1 MAHWALFEWLALV
14 ERELFLFAGAF
25 LLLGGLDELVVDFT
39 WIWLRLSGR
48 AKSLRVER
56 NELGQRELTGPA
68 AVFIPAWQ
76 EAQVIEF
83 TIAHALAAWP
93 QTGLRLYVGC
103 YRNDEPTFEA
113 VERGAL
119 GDPRLR
125 LVVHDRQGPTTKA
138 DCLNRLYAALEAD
151 EQRSGERF
159 SMILLHDA
167 EDMVDPA
174 ALALLDRALNAAD
187 FVQLPVVPVPRPGR
201 WVGNHYC
208 DEFAEAHCKAMVV
221 REAAGAALPGAGVG
235 CAFARRM
242 LATID
247 RSSGGRGPFAV
258 DSLTEDYELG
268 MAIKAAGGRSRFLR
282 VRGEDGHLV
291 ATRAYFPARIDQAVR
306 QKARWLHGIS
316 LQGWDRLGW
325 GGGVGERWMRARDR
339 RGLLSAMVLFAGYAV
354 LLLAGTLW
362 CCRALGYLQPRE
374 PDALI
379 IALLVIN
386 FIGLAWRAALR
397 FAFTAREHGWAEGLR
412 GVLRIPLSNVI
423 AIMAARRAVAAYA
436 RWLRGAAQT
445 WDKTHHDTHPFT
457 IAAEQQA
464 RFIR

>member
-14 ERELFLFAGAF
+14 ERELFLFAGVF
-25 LLLGGLDELVVDFT
+25 LLLGGLDELIVDFT

-83 TIAHALAAWP
+83 TVAHALAAWP

-113 VERGAL
+113 VKRGAL

-125 LVVHDRQGPTTKA
+125 LVVHDRQGPSTKA

-167 EDMVDPA
+167 EDMVDPG
-174 ALALLDRALNAAD
+174 ALGLLDRALEAAD
-187 FVQLPVVPVPRPGR
+187 FVQLPVVPVPRPGK
-201 WVGNHYC
+201 WIGNHYC

-247 RSSGGRGPFAV
+247 RSGGGRGPFAA

-282 VRGEDGHLV
+282 ARGEDGHLV
-291 ATRAYFPARIDQAVR
+291 ATRAYFPTRIHQAVG

-325 GGGVGERWMRARDR
+325 AGGVGERWMRARDR
-339 RGLLSAMVLFAGYAV
+339 RGPLSAMVLFAGYAL
-354 LLLAGTLW
+354 LLLAGALW
-362 CCRALGYLQPRE
+362 CCRTLGYLQPRE

-379 IALLVIN
+379 TALLVIN
-386 FIGLAWRAALR
+386 FMGLAWRAAMR

-412 GVLRIPLSNVI
+412 GVLRIPLSNII
-423 AIMAARRAVAAYA
+423 AIMAAKRAVVAYA
-436 RWLRGAAQT
+436 CWLGGAAQT
-445 WDKTHHDTHPFT
+445 WDKTQHDTHPFT
-457 IAAEQQA
+457 DGAEQLA
-464 RFIR
+464 RFTR